1 MWSRITSYT
10 VLWDWSSEPRSLL
23 FYFFFLFLCC
33 FLFPTLRACAAD
45 TDKQCITVCLD
56 SLRGHTG
63 ASVDLFS
70 TELHWGGGHPHE
82 VCTASGHL
90 HACEQPSGEELTC
103 TPDSQP
109 TMKAKKRW
117 SWGAI
122 VTVGNVPERE
132 RRGECVCCV
141 GVCSTWTHSRVRMRE
156 WARRGERARIEMCQ
170 WKPNEGG
177 GCAANYSPGSPL
189 MWQPWHRC

>member
-1 MWSRITSYT
+1 MKQDNIIYSPVRLEQWAQVIALLLFFSFSLLLLVSNFTSLCCRHWQTMYHC
-10 VLWDWSSEPRSLL
+10 LLRFPQRAHRSLCWFIL
-23 FYFFFLFLCC
+23 H
-33 FLFPTLRACAAD
+33 RAP
-45 TDKQCITVCLD
+45 L
-56 SLRGHTG
+56 
-63 ASVDLFS
+63 
-70 TELHWGGGHPHE
+70 GGHPHE

-109 TMKAKKRW
+109 TMKARKRW